1 MKKGKTIRLQGLKK
15 IKAIYGTVDS
25 KNLKSIY
32 LNIQTWVDPK
42 IDMVEGWNRVISNF
56 TKQIKQSV
64 YEFLN
69 RNFFEEKFILD
80 LDLRSSGIQYG
91 KKSFMN
97 LEINLFLKQEIDF
110 KSTKLKKSLKNI
122 IKEIYSDVLTKN
134 EYFKFYLTKN
144 GNTKLIKVKTEKE

>member
-42 IDMVEGWNRVISNF
+42 IDMVDGWNRVISNF

-97 LEINLFLKQEIDF
+97 LEITFFLKEQVSF
-110 KSTKLKKSLKNI
+110 KSILLKSEIKKLTQLIFSENFKDNKYFDFNI
-122 IKEIYSDVLTKN
+122 SK
-134 EYFKFYLTKN
+134 
-144 GNTKLIKVKTEKE
+144 KTESIIV